1 MGYQQGAPTASFGY
15 SQDMRMYMSYDFRCL
30 KPKPKLKMDKW
41 PHYEMHAFRK
51 AKTEKD
57 LAEVEE
63 IPFDKYFMNW
73 EDPNVLK
80 AMTDGS
86 EKGLE
91 LWKKTYGF
99 DWAYWLDGN
108 NGELKHDD
116 FLRITTHCKLA
127 EQFSS
132 SFAQNCKKSG
142 GFFKCCGKL

>member
-1 MGYQQGAPTASFGY
+1 
-15 SQDMRMYMSYDFRCL
+15 
-30 KPKPKLKMDKW
+30 MDKW
-41 PHYEMHAFRK
+41 PHYEMQGFRK
-51 AKTEKD
+51 ARTEKD

-73 EDPNVLK
+73 EDPSVLK

-86 EKGLE
+86 KKGLE

-99 DWAYWLDGN
+99 DWADWLEGQ
-108 NGELKHDD
+108 GSG
-116 FLRITTHCKLA
+116 KLSQKSFGKIIA
-127 EQFSS
+127 ICESDERWS